1 LTPQITV
8 LDAGGQYCHLIAR
21 KVRDL
26 GVYAD
31 VAPSETP
38 VSSLAGRKG
47 VIISGGPASVH
58 DLGSPTVDPQLLAAG
73 TPVLGICYGQQLMAH
88 LLGGDVR
95 KGQRGEYGFAHL
107 EIAASHVV
115 SNDGIFRGIAGR
127 QQVWMSHFDTVVS
140 PPAGFSV
147 LASTETCAIAA
158 IAAPDRRLYAVQ
170 FHPEV
175 AHTPC
180 GRELLSNFLFD
191 ICQCEKD
198 WDPAGQIRAVE
209 DRIRAVAAGRNIFF
223 FVSGGVDSTVAY
235 TLCLRAVGADKVHA
249 TYVDTGLMR
258 EGETEF
264 VREHFARLAVAQASA
279 CGDSINTTH
288 TLAQASACGDP
299 VSTPN
304 TVAQASACGDPIST
318 TNTVAQASA
327 CGDPIS
333 TTNTVAQASACGDPV
348 STPNAFAVADA
359 REQFLTALA
368 GVTDPEAK
376 RHIIGEQFVE
386 VQQTILESEHYLDG
400 QWILG
405 QGTIYPDTIES
416 KGSAKADLIKTHHNR
431 VAGIQKLIEAGRI
444 VEPLASFYKD
454 EVRAI
459 GRQLGIGAELL
470 DRHPFPGPGLAIR
483 CLCSEPFASQSEAAP
498 VRTAD
503 GWILPVRSV
512 GVQGDART
520 YRAALALEDFPE
532 SEEEAARLVN
542 GIPQINRVV
551 VAVWTAA
558 PLGELRAIPATLT
571 AERLARLRR
580 ADAIVRRISVES
592 GFDAKIWQF
601 PVVLI
606 PLGLPSSSSLGD
618 PSGSKSASS
627 ASGQF
632 DASARGQSDSVVLRP
647 IQSVDGMTANAV
659 WMPKTLLAEM
669 VEELRAMGDIAGV
682 FYDLTHKPPATIEWE

>member
-1 LTPQITV
+1 MTPQITV

-180 GRELLSNFLFD
+180 GQELLSNFLFD
-191 ICQCEKD
+191 ICHCEKD

-209 DRIRAVAAGRNIFF
+209 DRIRAAAAGRNIFF

-235 TLCLRAVGADKVHA
+235 TLCLRAVGSGKVHA

-288 TLAQASACGDP
+288 T
-299 VSTPN
+299 
-304 TVAQASACGDPIST
+304 VAQASACGDSVSA

-327 CGDPIS
+327 CGDSIN

-348 STPNAFAVADA
+348 STPNTFAVADA

-444 VEPLASFYKD
+444 VEPLASLYKD
-454 EVRAI
+454 EVRLI
-459 GRQLGIGAELL
+459 GRELAISPALL
-470 DRHPFPGPGLAIR
+470 DRHPFAGPGLAIR
-483 CLCSEPFASQSEAAP
+483 CLCAKTERIPESCPP
-498 VRTAD
+498 
-503 GWILPVRSV
+503 GWVLPIRSV
-512 GVQGDART
+512 GVQ
-520 YRAALALEDFPE
+520 
-532 SEEEAARLVN
+532 
-542 GIPQINRVV
+542 
-551 VAVWTAA
+551 
-558 PLGELRAIPATLT
+558 
-571 AERLARLRR
+571 
-580 ADAIVRRISVES
+580 
-592 GFDAKIWQF
+592 
-601 PVVLI
+601 
-606 PLGLPSSSSLGD
+606 
-618 PSGSKSASS
+618 
-627 ASGQF
+627 
-632 DASARGQSDSVVLRP
+632 
-647 IQSVDGMTANAV
+647 
-659 WMPKTLLAEM
+659 
-669 VEELRAMGDIAGV
+669 
-682 FYDLTHKPPATIEWE
+682 